1 MLITQ
6 QIPVKKAYKKDTISA
21 TDKYHDLPYYAAR
34 KRLHKRNANLRWLN
48 WHFPDR
54 EVIVD
59 LDNPNSIYAFNRFEE
74 VNHAERLHCHF
85 TLTNLTIEDFYIMT
99 VPAILTD
106 DDELSGINF
115 SLLQISWKKVCVY
128 FFSFC
133 ISNTPTMS
141 AAKIIRAHVWSTTNS
156 SVLPRKITIA
166 PTTVLPVS
174 LLRASA
180 GLFNHFFKTPF
191 SFGGNYP

>member
-21 TDKYHDLPYYAAR
+21 TDKYHNLPYYASR

-48 WHFPDR
+48 RHFPGR

-59 LDNPNSIYAFNRFEE
+59 LDNPNSIYAFNRSEE

-85 TLTNLTIEDFYIMT
+85 TLTNLTIEYFYVMT

-115 SLLQISWKKVCVY
+115 SLLQRS
-128 FFSFC
+128 
-133 ISNTPTMS
+133 
-141 AAKIIRAHVWSTTNS
+141 
-156 SVLPRKITIA
+156 
-166 PTTVLPVS
+166 
-174 LLRASA
+174 
-180 GLFNHFFKTPF
+180 
-191 SFGGNYP
+191 